1 MSKYLDRLKGK
12 KQAPD
17 ALPKLTK
24 EASVSFV
31 SAGGGRS
38 EKTHTPSVSFGSD
51 RGGHFQ
57 KIDTADIPV
66 DCVGALQ
73 SHGGGLYLPWG
84 AVLTQAEVFTLQA
97 DLTRMIEE
105 LAALERWEGSDL
117 NDVLE
122 RAWRGPLSDLLPN
135 THYFEER
142 LRKIHQDG
150 T

>member
-1 MSKYLDRLKGK
+1 MSKYLDRLKSK

-17 ALPKLTK
+17 ALTKLTK
-24 EASVSFV
+24 DASVSFV

-38 EKTHTPSVSFGSD
+38 EKTHTPSVSFVSD
-51 RGGHFQ
+51 PGHHFQ
-57 KIDTADIPV
+57 KIDTAEIPV

-73 SHGGGLYLPWG
+73 APGGGLYLPWG
-84 AVLTQAEVFTLQA
+84 AVLTSAEVFALQTA
-97 DLTRMIEE
+97 LIRMIEK
-105 LAALERWEGSDL
+105 LAALEGWKGSDL
-117 NDVLE
+117 NDILE

-142 LRKIHQDG
+142 LRKIRQDD